1 MSSTDRLL
9 IPSCICGNELHLSS
23 RCADADE
30 TIVATTHVT
39 THVRIYK
46 CADCG
51 HEMRIIVW
59 GDEATEFAT
68 QFQEHKQAQKAVTPN
83 PKST

>member
-1 MSSTDRLL
+1 MSSTERLL
-9 IPSCICGNELHLSS
+9 IPSCICGKELHLSS
-23 RCADADE
+23 RCADAGE
-30 TIVATTHVT
+30 TTVET

-59 GDEATEFAT
+59 GDEAAELPT
-68 QFQEHKQAQKAVTPN
+68 QFQRQTVVAPN
-83 PKST
+83 PKSI

>member
-9 IPSCICGNELHLSS
+9 IPLCICGNELHLSS

-30 TIVATTHVT
+30 T
-39 THVRIYK
+39 THVRIYI

-51 HEMRIIVW
+51 HEMRIIAW
-59 GDEATEFAT
+59 GDEAEFAT
-68 QFQEHKQAQKAVTPN
+68 QFQEHKQVHKAVTPN
-83 PKST
+83 PKSI

>member
-9 IPSCICGNELHLSS
+9 IPLCICGNELHLSS
-23 RCADADE
+23 CCADTDE
-30 TIVATTHVT
+30 TIVET
-39 THVRIYK
+39 THVRVYK

-59 GDEATEFAT
+59 GDESAEFAT
-68 QFQEHKQAQKAVTPN
+68 QFNEHKQAQKAVTPN
-83 PKST
+83 PKSI